1 MQLYNTYNAYNK
13 YNTYECKSYNMS
25 QSLAA
30 FHTNN
35 TLVQLETTF
44 KGEFVSVC

>member
-13 YNTYECKSYNMS
+13 YNTYECKSHNMS

-30 FHTNN
+30 FHTND
-35 TLVQLETTF
+35 TLVQIETTEEVYF
-44 KGEFVSVC
+44 